1 MNQSNHLMTASKD
14 STAQMFSHPGD
25 ELEGYLSRSA
35 GVPIRW
41 VSVDKKGER
50 VAICGE

>member
-1 MNQSNHLMTASKD
+1 MTACKD
-14 STAQMFSHPGD
+14 AAARIYSHPGD
-25 ELEGYLSRSA
+25 EFEGFLSRSA

-41 VSVDKKGER
+41 VSVDKQGER